1 LKTIG
6 IIGGIGPESTVDYYH
21 LLLEAY
27 REQREDDYQPQ
38 IVINSVDMRRLIR
51 VMNAGNLPQ
60 LADWF
65 SHEIS
70 VLAAAGAEIGIIGSN
85 TPHIVFDELRRRSKL
100 PLVSIVEATRDAAAA
115 KHLKRLGLFGS
126 GFTMKASFYPEI
138 FAKKKIDVVVPSA
151 TEQAW
156 IHEHYMGELAN
167 GIFKPETRDR
177 MVEIACRMKQD
188 HRIEALILGGTE
200 LPLLLRDT
208 DCGMPLLDT
217 TKIHV
222 EAVMKAAME

>member
-27 REQREDDYQPQ
+27 REQRKDDYQPQ

-51 VMNAGNLPQ
+51 VMNAGDLNQ
-60 LADWF
+60 LTAWF
-65 SHEIS
+65 SEEIAK
-70 VLAAAGAEIGIIGSN
+70 LAAAGAEIGMIGSN
-85 TPHIVFDELRRRSKL
+85 TPHIVFDELHRRSQL
-100 PLVSIVEATRDAAAA
+100 PLISIVEATRDAATAA
-115 KHLKRLGLFGS
+115 RLSRVGLFGS

-138 FAKKKIDVVVPSA
+138 FSKKNIDVVVPSA
-151 TEQAW
+151 SEQTW
-156 IHEHYMGELAN
+156 IHEHYMEELAC
-167 GIFKPETRDR
+167 GIFKPETRER
-177 MVEIACRMKQD
+177 MAEIARRMRHDSGVQG
-188 HRIEALILGGTE
+188 LILGGTE
-200 LPLLLRDT
+200 LPLLLRDAP
-208 DCGMPLLDT
+208 CGMPLLDT